1 MSARERNKL
10 KRSSRALQRSG
21 SQEGSNKRS
30 KSGNEAIDSAAEQAA
45 AEADDQDWQDICG
58 GLWPFQ
64 AVCDQMCIDILD
76 PAWEVITACMH
87 SWRLLSSAVQN
98 APNRSWGVAGI
109 SRLIAGAVV
118 LRKRRLTLDD
128 RAKAACAA

>member
-1 MSARERNKL
+1 MQQQLAVPTLAGLSARERNKL

-30 KSGNEAIDSAAEQAA
+30 KSGNETIDSAAEQAA

-76 PAWEVITACMH
+76 PAWEVKACLH
-87 SWRLLSSAVQN
+87 AQLAAAQRRCTKCTEGAPGRCWHVKIGSWCS
-98 APNRSWGVAGI
+98 
-109 SRLIAGAVV
+109 
-118 LRKRRLTLDD
+118 
-128 RAKAACAA
+128 C